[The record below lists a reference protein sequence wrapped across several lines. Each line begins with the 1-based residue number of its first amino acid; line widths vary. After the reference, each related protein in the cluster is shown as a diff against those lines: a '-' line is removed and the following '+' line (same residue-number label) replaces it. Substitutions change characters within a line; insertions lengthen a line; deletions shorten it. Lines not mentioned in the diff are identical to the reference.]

1 MGVKKMISEP
11 ENPSDPLQYA
21 DMWSQP
27 QYHLYKLI
35 LQFNSHI
42 FPYSCHRTRLP
53 TPVAAPRPSGS
64 PWPLSSL
71 SLCTPSN
78 ILVFRT
84 FKNTKLLKIFSNY
97 RPNSLSF
104 KYSKL
109 INKCTLQ
116 LNPHLC
122 WIWLLSDPLKILFGF
137 EVEIPFQILLLK
149 PRRRPLSLVLLFEIF
164 YSTGLLPLHSCI
176 AQPAPQPRSACID
189 PHNPHD
195 PWSRGSY
202 MWRPRFSVRKIRTP
216 VPLR

>member
-1 MGVKKMISEP
+1 MGVKKWYP
-11 ENPSDPLQYA
+11 NPKTHQTRFNMLTCGPNPNTIYINLDYS
-21 DMWSQP
+21 
-27 QYHLYKLI
+27 LI
-35 LQFNSHI
+35 LTFSLTPATAPDSPRLSQHLDPPGLPD
-42 FPYSCHRTRLP
+42 PY
-53 TPVAAPRPSGS
+53 
-64 PWPLSSL
+64 PLSL
-71 SLCTPSN
+71 SLCTPCN

-149 PRRRPLSLVLLFEIF
+149 PRRRPLSLVLL
-164 YSTGLLPLHSCI
+164 L
-176 AQPAPQPRSACID
+176 
-189 PHNPHD
+189 
-195 PWSRGSY
+195 
-202 MWRPRFSVRKIRTP
+202 
-216 VPLR
+216 

>member
-1 MGVKKMISEP
+1 MILDLMDICSWVWKKWYP
-11 ENPSDPLQYA
+11 NPKTHQTRFNMLTCGPNPNTIYINLDYNLSDQTRFNMLIRL
-21 DMWSQP
+21 SQ
-27 QYHLYKLI
+27 HLDPPGLPD
-35 LQFNSHI
+35 
-42 FPYSCHRTRLP
+42 PYP
-53 TPVAAPRPSGS
+53 
-64 PWPLSSL
+64 L
-71 SLCTPSN
+71 SLCTPYN

-149 PRRRPLSLVLLFEIF
+149 PRRRPLSLVLL
-164 YSTGLLPLHSCI
+164 L
-176 AQPAPQPRSACID
+176 
-189 PHNPHD
+189 
-195 PWSRGSY
+195 
-202 MWRPRFSVRKIRTP
+202 
-216 VPLR
+216 